1 MGSSKVFLS
10 CLTVLILFNF
20 VFYLVTSSGQL
31 VPVDIIIGNLITLGL
46 ITVVAS
52 VIPFTGGETAMK
64 WFFSTIMMLC
74 IIFRLDITILTYN
87 VSVGLGLGSNMINLF
102 AGDISGLGLLPFL
115 FFTFISLIATISGI
129 MLTAGSD

>member
-10 CLTVLILFNF
+10 CLMTLILFNF
-20 VFYLVTSSGQL
+20 VFYLITTSGQL

-52 VIPFTGGETAMK
+52 VIPFTGGETAMR

-87 VSVGLGLGSNMINLF
+87 VSVGIGLGSNMINLF
-102 AGDISGLGLLPFL
+102 AGDIAGLGLLPFL